1 MPAPSRPSKPYPLV
15 VVQYDT
21 RGFLRGGTGDEY
33 PIQALAASGFAVL
46 SVSRPIDYA
55 TSIARAGRPKRRSR
69 IMAMRTDRASVHDS
83 LLLGIRSEEHTSEL
97 QSLKRISYASFCFKK
112 KK

>member
-1 MPAPSRPSKPYPLV
+1 MRLRWINRFGLQAIGDLVIPDPSRPSKPYPLV

-46 SVSRPIDYA
+46 SVSRPLDYA
-55 TSIARAGRPKRRSR
+55 TSIARSCCTRSDERRVLNDVSVCSHLGGRSR
-69 IMAMRTDRASVHDS
+69 LKTI
-83 LLLGIRSEEHTSEL
+83 L
-97 QSLKRISYASFCFKK
+97 QHHYP
-112 KK
+112 